1 MFISDFLP
9 KVQQIYD
16 RYNVKAYFSPL
27 GNQHQSLYACGSTTN
42 AFWVHTLYA
51 RHPRATGSLAV
62 NATFKTQ
69 AFSVLYMNYST
80 INTPHPNSPTPSN
93 IIY

>member
-27 GNQHQSLYACGSTTN
+27 GNQHQSLFALWLYDYA
-42 AFWVHTLYA
+42 F
-51 RHPRATGSLAV
+51 
-62 NATFKTQ
+62 
-69 AFSVLYMNYST
+69 
-80 INTPHPNSPTPSN
+80 
-93 IIY
+93 